1 MEELQ
6 AKRRNA
12 LKIAAE
18 RQRLKIDSVLAEF
31 DFAVKN
37 VSDELEAAEKEI
49 IDEFTSKRKRRA
61 IEGKL
66 LPEKL
71 NLYFG

>member
-6 AKRRNA
+6 NKRRNA

-18 RQRLKIDSVLAEF
+18 RQRLRMDSVLAEF

-37 VSDELEAAEKEI
+37 ISDELEVI
-49 IDEFTSKRKRRA
+49 RVDGGTLLMFTIS
-61 IEGKL
+61 
-66 LPEKL
+66 
-71 NLYFG
+71 

>member
-6 AKRRNA
+6 TKRQNA

-61 IEGKL
+61 VEGKHRVD
-66 LPEKL
+66 KFD
-71 NLYFG
+71 N